1 MGHNHKWKYCPDNR
15 FGTNYQGNE
24 SNANESRPVG
34 RRNEREVTY
43 EDDNSCNLMIDK
55 MISDENEDMPNLG
68 KCYESDSEDE
78 SDEEDL
84 GLLRNGRPVITK
96 DKLKRTRT
104 RVGVIFSLEDKN
116 ENRTEYIGLLD
127 TGSTGGLVS
136 KKLVEK

>member
-1 MGHNHKWKYCPDNR
+1 
-15 FGTNYQGNE
+15 
-24 SNANESRPVG
+24 
-34 RRNEREVTY
+34 
-43 EDDNSCNLMIDK
+43 MIDK

-96 DKLKRTRT
+96 DKLKRKRT